1 MSISSLERT
10 KVGNFM
16 VTPGLFASSFWI
28 WIHYFIFIFIFI
40 GEIFL
45 NYL

>member
-10 KVGNFM
+10 KVGNSM
-16 VTPGLFASSFWI
+16 VMPGLFASSFWI
-28 WIHYFIFIFIFI
+28 WIHYFISIFFFF